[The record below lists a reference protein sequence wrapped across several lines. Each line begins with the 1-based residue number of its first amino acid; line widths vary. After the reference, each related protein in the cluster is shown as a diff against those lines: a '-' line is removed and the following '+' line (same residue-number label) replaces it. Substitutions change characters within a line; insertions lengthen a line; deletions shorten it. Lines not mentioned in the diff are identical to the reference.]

1 MNLPRVHV
9 IVTDT
14 VVAQPSFLATCE
26 AMLDRCG
33 GDLAI
38 HLRIR
43 GMADRALLELAE
55 NIEELA
61 IETDGTLI
69 VNRRVDV
76 ALAAGADGVQLG
88 RGSLPVEAV
97 RSSVGDSLL
106 IGASVHDLPA
116 ADTAKH
122 GGADYLVVGSVFPT
136 QSHPGLE
143 PAGTEMVRAVSDTG
157 LPVIGIGGV
166 TAERAGQVLKAGA
179 YGVAVISAVWSAD
192 DPVTAT
198 ENLCEALAC

>member
-1 MNLPRVHV
+1 MNLPRLHV
-9 IVTDT
+9 IVTDA
-14 VVAQPSFLATCE
+14 VAEQPSFVGTCE
-26 AMLDRCG
+26 AVLDRCG
-33 GDLAI
+33 SDVAI

-43 GMADRALLELAE
+43 GMTDRALLELAE

-61 IETDGTLI
+61 VETDGTLI

-97 RSSVGDSLL
+97 RTSVGDSLV

-116 ADTAKH
+116 ADAAKH
-122 GGADYLVVGSVFPT
+122 AGADYLVVGSVFPT
-136 QSHPGLE
+136 STHPGLE
-143 PAGTEMVRAVSDTG
+143 PAGPELVRAVSDTG

-166 TAERAGQVLKAGA
+166 TADVTGQVLKAGA

-192 DPVTAT
+192 DPVRAA
-198 ENLCEALAC
+198 EDLCEVLSC

>member
-1 MNLPRVHV
+1 LNLPRLHV
-9 IVTDT
+9 IVTDA
-14 VVAQPSFLATCE
+14 VAAQPSFLATCE
-26 AMLDRCG
+26 AMLDRCS

-43 GMADRALLELAE
+43 DMVDRALLDLAE
-55 NIEELA
+55 NIEEMA
-61 IETDGTLI
+61 IETDGMLI

-143 PAGTEMVRAVSDTG
+143 PAGPELVRAVSDTG

-166 TAERAGQVLKAGA
+166 TAERAGQVLRAGA
-179 YGVAVISAVWSAD
+179 YGVAVISAVWSTG
-192 DPVTAT
+192 DPAAAA